1 MALTIGGTMF
11 AIARAILSLC
21 LAVAMSSAAA
31 TSGSSA
37 ADKTTLAN
45 GKKLI
50 AESKCEACHIRK
62 AGGDGSSIYTRADR
76 RVTTRSKLL
85 AQVGRCNN
93 ELNLGLFPDDEAAIS
108 AYLDAT
114 HYRFKE

>member
-1 MALTIGGTMF
+1 MF
-11 AIARAILSLC
+11 VIARAISVLIL
-21 LAVAMSSAAA
+21 LAAMPLAAA
-31 TSGSSA
+31 ASGGDE

-45 GKKLI
+45 GKKLV

-62 AGGDGSSIYTRADR
+62 AGGDGSSIYTRAER

-93 ELNLGLFPDDEAAIS
+93 ELNLGLFPDDEAAIA
-108 AYLDAT
+108 AYLNAT
-114 HYRFKE
+114 HYKLKE